1 MITKGGADPGRG
13 EGRYWASDFTHPG
26 IYILSIQ
33 LHEASKFRPGTV
45 PLQEPV
51 ARPPGDRID
60 VDRLYSMVDASGLC
74 FGLMHGNWEA

>member
-1 MITKGGADPGRG
+1 MHGVSNSVPD
-13 EGRYWASDFTHPG
+13 
-26 IYILSIQ
+26 
-33 LHEASKFRPGTV
+33 TV